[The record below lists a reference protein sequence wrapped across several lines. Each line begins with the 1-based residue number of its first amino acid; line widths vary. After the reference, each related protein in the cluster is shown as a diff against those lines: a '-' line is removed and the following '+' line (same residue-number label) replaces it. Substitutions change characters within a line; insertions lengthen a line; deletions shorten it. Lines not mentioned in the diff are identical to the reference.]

1 MNMNIV
7 MSYPGIIV
15 EMMED
20 YYESGKDFEEIKY
33 DHARYFI
40 EKNYYLYRDLVSK
53 DLAFYEKAFNLM
65 TTRGDYKDKILTNE
79 R

>member
-20 YYESGKDFEEIKY
+20 YYKSGKDFEEIKY

-65 TTRGDYKDKILTNE
+65 TTRGEYKDKILTNE

>member
-20 YYESGKDFEEIKY
+20 YYDSGKDFEEIKY

-40 EKNYYLYRDLVSK
+40 GKNYYLYRDLVSK
-53 DLAFYEKAFNLM
+53 DLAFYEKAFKLM
-65 TTRGDYKDKILTNE
+65 TTRGEYKDKILTNE

>member
-65 TTRGDYKDKILTNE
+65 TTRGDYKDKILTNG

>member
-20 YYESGKDFEEIKY
+20 YYGSGKDFEEIKY

-53 DLAFYEKAFNLM
+53 DLAFYEKAFKLM
-65 TTRGDYKDKILTNE
+65 TTRGEYKDKILTNE

>member
-33 DHARYFI
+33 NHARYFI